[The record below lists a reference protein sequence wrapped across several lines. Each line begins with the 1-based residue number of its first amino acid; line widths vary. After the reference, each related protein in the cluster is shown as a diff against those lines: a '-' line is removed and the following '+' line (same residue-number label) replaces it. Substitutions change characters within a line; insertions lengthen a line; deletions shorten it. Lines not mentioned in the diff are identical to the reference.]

1 MRLEEVGE
9 RIVLPTPVRTVRQAA
24 QAVGVSEDKI
34 VKTLVVKCGEE
45 YRAYVIRGNKRLDLD
60 KLGCRMATPK
70 EVAEVTGYNVGGVP
84 PILKIPVYIDRELL
98 AEDYVYGG
106 GGDEYSLLRFRPAR
120 LVEMGLATP
129 VDL

>member
-9 RIVLPTPVRTVRQAA
+9 RIVLQTPVRTVKQAA
-24 QAVGVSEDKI
+24 QAVGVSEEKI

-45 YRAYVIRGNKRLDLD
+45 YRAYVIRGNKRLDLE
-60 KLGCRMATPK
+60 KLGCRMATPG
-70 EVAEVTGYNVGGVP
+70 EVAEVTGYKVGGVP
-84 PILKIPVYIDRELL
+84 PVLRIPVYIDRELL

-106 GGDEYSLLRFRPAR
+106 GGDEYSLLRFRPAK